1 MAVHGRPGGGLGSN
15 IGGHFRLPQQFLL
28 GLLFLAFGILLILKL
43 IGKDYVPFIPK
54 EVFVW
59 ICAVGSVVGGFYLIV
74 TQLIRPRIY
83 V

>member
-1 MAVHGRPGGGLGSN
+1 MATHIRPSSN
-15 IGGHFRLPQQFLL
+15 TGGHFHLPQQFLL
-28 GLLFLAFGILLILKL
+28 GLFFLAFGVLFILKL

-59 ICAVGSVVGGFYLIV
+59 ICAVGSIIGGFYLIV
-74 TQLIRPRIY
+74 TQIWRPRIY